1 MCPYARSTLMSAN
14 SGRSTDPVKQQQTRA
29 ERREAKLKET
39 ADLQSQLKREA
50 AARREEKQRREAV
63 QDPEAP

>member
-1 MCPYARSTLMSAN
+1 MSAN

-39 ADLQSQLKREA
+39 ADLQSQLKGEA
-50 AARREEKQRREAV
+50 AARREAKQRNDAERA
-63 QDPEAP
+63 PEAP

>member
-1 MCPYARSTLMSAN
+1 MSAN
-14 SGRSTDPVKQQQTRA
+14 SGRSPDPAKQQQTRA

-50 AARREEKQRREAV
+50 AARREEKQRREASET
-63 QDPEAP
+63 P